1 MYEDKIVDLQELSK
15 ICAALQK
22 EGEKIVQCHG
32 CFDLLHPGHIRHF
45 ESAKKYG
52 DILVVTI
59 TPDKFVLKGPGRPV
73 FNERLRMESIA
84 ALSCV
89 DYVSLNKWE
98 TAIDTIKLLKP
109 DFYVKG
115 GDYSDL
121 DSDLTGNI
129 RLEEEAVEA
138 VGGKIKFTNEIT
150 FSSTELINAHY
161 SLLPDNVKDYLS
173 DFGKK
178 YTAKEI
184 IRMMQ
189 KFKNLKVLIIG
200 DAIIDEYCYC
210 TALGKVEKAPIIAT
224 KFEQTLQFAGGS
236 LAIANHIAE
245 FCENLELISLLG
257 EKNSMREFID
267 RNLNKNIKR
276 TLFFKSGA
284 QTTSIKRFIERFQDR
299 KMFEIA
305 FFDDSLIKESLE
317 NEILNHLNGDI
328 RNYDLVLIADF
339 GHGFITKNIA
349 NYITDNARFVS
360 VNTQTNS
367 RNYGFNYITK
377 YKNVDY
383 ISVDEHELR
392 LPLSDRYSKIEDLII
407 EIHEKV
413 GCPKINI
420 TLGDKGSIFYQ
431 NGKFHFAPIFSTNVL
446 DTVGAG
452 DAVLSITTMC
462 AYANFPPEIIPF
474 VGNCVGALAVQIL
487 GNKEPIKPIHLYKFM
502 TGILK

>member
-1 MYEDKIVDLQELSK
+1 MYEDKIIDLEKLSK
-15 ICAALQK
+15 ICTELKARGK
-22 EGEKIVQCHG
+22 KIVQCHG
-32 CFDLLHPGHIRHF
+32 CFDLLHPGHIHHF
-45 ESAKKYG
+45 EAAKKYG

-98 TAIDTIKLLKP
+98 TAIETIKLLKP

-115 GDYSDL
+115 RDYSDM

-129 RLEEEAVEA
+129 RFEKEAVQA
-138 VGGKIKFTNEIT
+138 VGGKIRFTNEIS

-161 SLLPDNVKDYLS
+161 SLLPDNVKDYLF
-173 DFGKK
+173 DFGKE
-178 YTAKEI
+178 YTAENI
-184 IRMMQ
+184 INMMQ

-224 KFEQTLQFAGGS
+224 KFDYTLQFAGGS
-236 LAIANHIAE
+236 LAIANHIAG
-245 FCENLELISLLG
+245 FCENLELITLLG
-257 EKNSMREFID
+257 EKNSEQDFINK
-267 RNLNKNIKR
+267 NLNKNIKR
-276 TLFFKSGA
+276 RFFFRPSA
-284 QTTSIKRFIERFQDR
+284 QTTSVKRFIERFQNR

-305 FFDDSLIKESLE
+305 SFDDSLIDNSLE
-317 NEILNHLNGDI
+317 NEILNHLKRGI
-328 RNYDLVLIADF
+328 KNYDLVLIADF

-349 NYITDNARFVS
+349 NCITDNAKFVAA
-360 VNTQTNS
+360 NTQTNS

-377 YKNVDY
+377 YKDIDY

-407 EIHEKV
+407 KIYQKV
-413 GCPKINI
+413 RCPKINI
-420 TLGDKGSIFYQ
+420 TLGDKGSTFYQ

-462 AYANFPPEIIPF
+462 AYANFPPEIMPF